1 MIEYKSENGY
11 TGRMYGKQSFS
22 IYASDGHEV
31 MHSGFRSF
39 NDLETLKE
47 ITDQMPEFLEMLNG
61 IYEDCEECEDDI

>member
-1 MIEYKSENGY
+1 MLEYKSENGY

-22 IYASDGHEV
+22 IYAPDGHEV

-47 ITDQMPEFLEMLNG
+47 ITDQMPEFFEKLSKVELKN
-61 IYEDCEECEDDI
+61 EECEDDI